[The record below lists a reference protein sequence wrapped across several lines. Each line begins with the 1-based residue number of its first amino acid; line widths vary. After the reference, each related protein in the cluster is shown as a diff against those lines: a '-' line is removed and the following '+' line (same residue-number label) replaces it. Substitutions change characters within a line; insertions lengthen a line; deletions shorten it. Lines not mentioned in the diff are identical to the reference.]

1 MTRSSAAYG
10 VLASDPDGAEAGR
23 GRGMKPLLDD
33 FAPYALVGQCRLVLI
48 DTGIGIPLS
57 LSRLRFDLVNNDF
70 RCV

>member
-1 MTRSSAAYG
+1 
-10 VLASDPDGAEAGR
+10 
-23 GRGMKPLLDD
+23 MKPLLDD

-48 DTGIGIPLS
+48 GTGIGIPLS